1 MTFHLVLGNS
11 LDETFLSQLAC
22 TYLRPSNCHE
32 IEVVISQQIDVAAA
46 LGFINQFFNH
56 CQSGETG
63 CVHLEGD
70 VMGGR
75 GTQGGGEGRRNR
87 AKSSNHRY
95 AMGSEG
101 KSVSPLNVY
110 SSILLS
116 GPHICT
122 LVQAS

>member
-1 MTFHLVLGNS
+1 M
-11 LDETFLSQLAC
+11 
-22 TYLRPSNCHE
+22 
-32 IEVVISQQIDVAAA
+32 VISQQIDVAAA

-110 SSILLS
+110 SS
-116 GPHICT
+116 T